1 MSSLLIYFLLGVLI
15 GAATGIPIGPV
26 NVAVIDAAYRHNV
39 RRAVAVGFGG
49 AVADLVYALI
59 GIVGVGPMLVKN
71 PSVPPILYAISGV
84 VLIVYGILTVRAQAV
99 DPAPAGASEEN
110 SARDLWGGFLLGV
123 GLIFL
128 NPATLVTWV
137 VIVGAAMAGVT
148 FAEGIS
154 AAIGIGVGS
163 LGWFTLVAYL
173 ADHGK
178 KVLGKKAIWITRVV
192 GMALIAY
199 GIFSIG
205 RAVHY
210 LFKEV
215 L

>member
-1 MSSLLIYFLLGVLI
+1 MSGLLFYFLLGVLI

-39 RRAVAVGFGG
+39 KRAVAVAFGG
-49 AVADLVYALI
+49 ASADLVYALI
-59 GIVGVGPMLVKN
+59 GIVGLGPILVRHPN
-71 PSVPPILYAISGV
+71 VPPILYAISGV
-84 VLIVYGILTVRAQAV
+84 VLIIYGILTVRAQAV
-99 DPAPAGASEEN
+99 DPAPAGTPTAN
-110 SARDLWGGFLLGV
+110 TARHLWGGFMLGV

-137 VIVGAAMAGVT
+137 VIVGSAMAGVT
-148 FAEGIS
+148 HAEGV
-154 AAIGIGVGS
+154 AAAVGIGVGS

-192 GMALIAY
+192 GMALIGY

-210 LFKEV
+210 LVTKV